1 MAGVSSPHGLT
12 AELSRRKPLRS
23 GALDPYTRQ
32 MLLIFGTTL
41 RNKVLVVVNFIC
53 QFCGTQANQDVIESA
68 TKVSVF
74 FIPLFT
80 IGRRYF
86 VTCTNCGGTTPLTKQ
101 QATHGIE
108 WAARNRQVS

>member
-1 MAGVSSPHGLT
+1 
-12 AELSRRKPLRS
+12 
-23 GALDPYTRQ
+23 

-41 RNKVLVVVNFIC
+41 RNKVLVVVNFLC
-53 QFCGTQANQDVIESA
+53 HFCGRHAPQNVIESA
-68 TKVSVF
+68 TRVSVF

-80 IGRRYF
+80 IRRQYA
-86 VTCTNCGGTTPLTKQ
+86 VTCSNCGGTTPLSKE